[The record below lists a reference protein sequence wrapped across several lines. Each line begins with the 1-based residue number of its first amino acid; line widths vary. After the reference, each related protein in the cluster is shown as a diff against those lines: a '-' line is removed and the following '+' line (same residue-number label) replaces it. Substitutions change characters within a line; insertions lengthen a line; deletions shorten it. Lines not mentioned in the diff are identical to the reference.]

1 MFLLNPILLLFF
13 VLSLL
18 NLVPPP
24 HYYFWKLSVLTKEYG
39 HFMGLIVLVI
49 FILALTEMRMRTMI
63 ISLITMVFLFF
74 PLFSVMN
81 NAPTWQAEI
90 EKTLVGKDP
99 APALFSLKT
108 LFFGRWLS
116 PVAFERFVTGRE
128 PKETH
133 LDFYRAQ
140 RPGGK
145 APVVVVV
152 HGGGWNGGDS
162 EQLPELNW
170 LLAQKGYAVASVS
183 YRFAPEYPWP
193 AQKEDLMKSINYL
206 KQHADELGIDM
217 TQWFLLGRSAGAQ
230 IAGSVAYTINDPGL
244 KGLIGFYIPS
254 DLTFGYEV
262 GEENDIL
269 ASRGLVRDF
278 LGGTPMEKKENYA
291 DASVIEGMQK
301 HPVPTLLLH
310 GRTDLL
316 TWFKHS
322 ERLAM
327 RLQDQKI
334 PYGFILMTWATHG
347 FDFNI
352 NGPGGQVSTA
362 AVEYFLQQRTK

>member
-24 HYYFWKLSVLTKEYG
+24 HYFLWKLSILTKEYG
-39 HFMGLIVLVI
+39 HFMGLAVLLI
-49 FILALTEMRMRTMI
+49 FLLALTEMRVRTMI
-63 ISLITMVFLFF
+63 VALITMVFLFF
-74 PLFSVMN
+74 PLVSVMN
-81 NAPTWQAEI
+81 NAPSWQAEI
-90 EKTLVGKDP
+90 QKTLGAKETSP
-99 APALFSLKT
+99 QLFSLKT
-108 LFFGRWLS
+108 AFLGRWLS
-116 PVAFERFVTGRE
+116 SVPFERVITGRE

-140 RPGGK
+140 RSSGK
-145 APVVVVV
+145 APVVVVI

-170 LLAQKGYAVASVS
+170 ILAQRGYAVAAVS

-193 AQKEDLMKSINYL
+193 AQKEDVMKSINYL

-230 IAGSVAYTINDPGL
+230 VAGSIAYTLEDAGL
-244 KGLIGFYIPS
+244 KGFIGFYTPS

-278 LGGTPMEKKENYA
+278 LGGTPTEKKENYA
-291 DASVIEGMQK
+291 DSSLIEGMRK

-322 ERLAM
+322 ERLVM

-334 PYGFILMTWATHG
+334 PYGYILMPWATHG

-362 AVEYFLQQRTK
+362 AVEYFLAEQTN